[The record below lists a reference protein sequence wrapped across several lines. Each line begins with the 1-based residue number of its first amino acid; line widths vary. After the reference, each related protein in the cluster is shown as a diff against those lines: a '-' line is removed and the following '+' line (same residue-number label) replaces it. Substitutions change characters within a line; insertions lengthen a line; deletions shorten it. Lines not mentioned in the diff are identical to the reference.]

1 MAGAGPPSTTTLL
14 ATRKVVIGVGRSG
27 CPASPSL
34 RTGLADLPHPALR
47 LVVSPA
53 RGLADRLIGFLQ
65 TEQPTLGKEAVG
77 PARLICTAN
86 IGNPS
91 PLLLLAQQA
100 PQPAAYPTVQVA
112 EGPRPAVLE
121 VAEPAPQRRIEM
133 FDHPRK
139 ATARRPLRLR
149 PHGVLELPQA
159 LLPRPALAR
168 L

>member
-1 MAGAGPPSTTTLL
+1 MPLPGAGVVAGLRPRGEINEPLKGRIGSHLSWRPPAPHPRLCSRGTE
-14 ATRKVVIGVGRSG
+14 VVIGVGRSG

-100 PQPAAYPTVQVA
+100 PQPPAYPTVQVA

-121 VAEPAPQRRIEM
+121 VAEPAPQRRVEM
-133 FDHPRK
+133 FD
-139 ATARRPLRLR
+139 
-149 PHGVLELPQA
+149 
-159 LLPRPALAR
+159 
-168 L
+168 